1 MAKTIKGVT
10 IVIELSN
17 DVSIGY
23 EKNADSISIQFLWIG
38 IDIIC
43 KTKQQIFKEMIDEF
57 NESGF

>member
-1 MAKTIKGVT
+1 
-10 IVIELSN
+10 
-17 DVSIGY
+17 VSIGY

-43 KTKQQIFKEMIDEF
+43 KAKQQIFKEMIDEF